1 MGFDYNFDRDEPKV
15 LVPVANRRRRW
26 VFTVI
31 FAAILILLLMLLRP
45 GDQETGDETPRQN
58 DQTQAEN
65 NSGDGQLPNAGGS
78 DANAGI
84 VGTAN
89 FNDDQKALAARVAN
103 ALNKSDFVAAR
114 QHSLELVKQFSP
126 FSPEW
131 FAAAVPLGEAD
142 TAIMMKRI
150 PCDKNVVHTV
160 KSGDTLKGIA
170 NRYNDMSMFL
180 LRKVNGLEENEDHI
194 SIGDKLTAYNA
205 KWRIEISLKSRML
218 AVYDGD
224 ELFKVYKIGV
234 SSTHAPRAGEYLL
247 PFSKKRKI
255 GSGGERSGPYGT
267 HFMGFKNSDAGIHG
281 CWASDPQDE
290 FREGSI
296 RLANPDIE
304 ELYLYIPGGTKVKII
319 D

>member
-1 MGFDYNFDRDEPKV
+1 
-15 LVPVANRRRRW
+15 
-26 VFTVI
+26 
-31 FAAILILLLMLLRP
+31 
-45 GDQETGDETPRQN
+45 
-58 DQTQAEN
+58 
-65 NSGDGQLPNAGGS
+65 
-78 DANAGI
+78 
-84 VGTAN
+84 
-89 FNDDQKALAARVAN
+89 
-103 ALNKSDFVAAR
+103 
-114 QHSLELVKQFSP
+114 
-126 FSPEW
+126 
-131 FAAAVPLGEAD
+131 
-142 TAIMMKRI
+142 
-150 PCDKNVVHTV
+150 
-160 KSGDTLKGIA
+160 
-170 NRYNDMSMFL
+170 MFL
-180 LRKVNGLEENEDHI
+180 LRKVNGLEENDDHI

-205 KWRIEISLKSRML
+205 KWRIEISLKSRLL

-234 SSTHAPRAGEYLL
+234 SSTHAPRTGEYLL

-281 CWASDPQDE
+281 CWAADPQDE